1 MPVFK
6 VTVKLYYKRSNEDE
20 EFMNVPNLTDDD
32 FNNFIIQNHIKT
44 VFAEEFGF
52 DEAYGTLSD
61 CEYDNDTHNLS
72 FKLMINEDT
81 MFIDFD
87 EDTNAMIIQIK
98 QSLNDI
104 SLEDSLYEGVSAAY
118 TIADAR
124 DLYPEHFGH
133 PPSDNENFIEIGLID
148 YRDYDNP
155 DNIMV
160 ELVENE

>member
-20 EFMNVPNLTDDD
+20 EFMNVPNLSEDD
-32 FNNFIIQNHIKT
+32 FNNFIIQNDIKT
-44 VFAEEFGF
+44 VFANEFGF
-52 DEAYGTLSD
+52 DDAFGILSD

-72 FKLMINEDT
+72 FKLTINEDT
-81 MFIDFD
+81 IFINVNQ
-87 EDTNAMIIQIK
+87 DTDVMINDIK
-98 QSLNDI
+98 ESLNDL
-104 SLEDSLYEGVSAAY
+104 SLEDCMYEGLSGAY
-118 TIADAR
+118 TVADAR
-124 DLYPEHFGH
+124 DLYPEHFGQVPGEH
-133 PPSDNENFIEIGLID
+133 EHEIEIGLID